1 MQIKS
6 LIFYNKKGDK
16 RILPFEIGKVNI
28 ITGESKTGK
37 TAIIDVI
44 NYCLGSEDCRV
55 SEGVIRQTVEW
66 FAILLQYEK
75 EEVFVARQNPNS
87 LGQATTQ
94 YIYFSNADKVDIPEF
109 DKLKNNSDTST
120 LKDFFT
126 KKLFIAEFTNTPSSG
141 TREPLSVN
149 FKHSRFY
156 SYQPQDLI
164 AQRNFLFYNQS
175 EPFVAQAIKDTLP
188 YFLGAIREDSMKVEQ
203 EIANKKRELSRYEK
217 DLKEYE
223 RLKNDGSQ
231 KIFELVNEAKQL
243 NLISA
248 DRAAEDAT
256 QALDALKE
264 ALTWEQTAIETA
276 QGENENLKKLLE
288 EKAEFEKELSRMR
301 DDIKAV
307 NTFIKQTSD
316 YSTEVTQQKARL
328 ESIKLFGETEAE
340 LHSCPLC
347 SQHIETEIPSIAAIN
362 KSLAELSEN
371 LTTTIAERPKLG
383 QYVERLNLEQDNL
396 KKQIDIRQNGIKT
409 IYIEQQ
415 QAAKQKDL
423 NLRRGKTI
431 GKISL
436 FLESF
441 KAVEEDK
448 TLKKNIEQLLVEIA
462 ALEKV
467 VGSEEKEERLNS
479 ILNQI
484 NIQMTNWSK
493 NLDLEYQDA
502 PIRFDI
508 KKLTIFADTP
518 TKSIP
523 LNQTGSGANWIAY
536 HLLIHFALHKHFVKA
551 NRPVPRF
558 LILDQPSQAYYPPDK
573 DAELKGKLATSSDET
588 AVKQIYDFILLA
600 TKELA
605 PHFQVIITD
614 HAKLNYIEFTESI
627 TEEWR
632 KGQKLIPESWYS
644 SQ

>member
-66 FAILLQYEK
+66 FAILLRYEK

-94 YIYFSNADKVDIPEF
+94 YIYFSNADKVAIPEF
-109 DKLKNNSDTST
+109 DKLQNNSDTST

-126 KKLFIAEFTNTPSSG
+126 KKLFIAEFTNTPTSG

-188 YFLGAIREDSMKVEQ
+188 YFLGAIKEDSMKFEQ

-217 DLKEYE
+217 ELKEYE

-248 DRAAEDAT
+248 DRVADDAT
-256 QALDALKE
+256 QALDALKV
-264 ALTWEQTAIETA
+264 AFTWEQTANETA

-288 EKAEFEKELSRMR
+288 EKSEFEKELSRKR
-301 DDIKAV
+301 DDVNAV

-347 SQHIETEIPSIAAIN
+347 SQHIEKEIPSIAAIN
-362 KSLAELSEN
+362 KSLADLSEN

-383 QYVERLNLEQDNL
+383 QYVQRLSLEQDNL
-396 KKQIDIRQNGIKT
+396 KKQIEIRQNGIKT
-409 IYIEQQ
+409 IYLEQE
-415 QAAKQKDL
+415 QALKQKDL

-448 TLKKNIEQLLVEIA
+448 TLKNKIDLLLIEIA

-467 VGSEEKEERLNS
+467 VGSDEKEERLNS

-493 NLDLEYQDA
+493 NLDLEHQDA

-523 LNQTGSGANWIAY
+523 LNQMGSGANWVAY

-551 NRPVPRF
+551 DRPVPRF

-573 DAELKGKLATSSDET
+573 DNELKGKLATSSDET
-588 AVKQIYDFILLA
+588 AVKQMYDFILSA

-605 PHFQVIITD
+605 PHFQIIITD
-614 HAKLNYIEFTESI
+614 HAKLNYTEFTDCI

-632 KGQKLIPESWYS
+632 NGQKLIPEEWYK
-644 SQ
+644 

>member
-16 RILPFEIGKVNI
+16 RILPFRIGEVNI

-37 TAIIDVI
+37 TAIIDVV

-55 SEGVIRQTVEW
+55 SEGVIRETVEW
-66 FAILLQYEK
+66 FAILLYYEK
-75 EEVFVARQNPNS
+75 EEVLIARQNPNS
-87 LGQATTQ
+87 LNQSTTQ
-94 YIYFSNADKVDIPEF
+94 YIYFTNADKIEVPEM
-109 DKLKNNSDTST
+109 DQLQNNSDIST

-126 KKLFIAEFTNTPSSG
+126 KKLFIAEFTNTPTTG
-141 TREPLSVN
+141 TREPLAVN

-203 EIANKKRELSRYEK
+203 EIANKKRELSKYEK
-217 DLKEYE
+217 ELKEYE

-243 NLISA
+243 NLIPA
-248 DRAAEDAT
+248 DRLAEDAT

-264 ALTWEQTAIETA
+264 AFTWEQTANETA

-288 EKAEFEKELSRMR
+288 EKSNLERELSGKR
-301 DDIKAV
+301 DDINAV

-316 YSTEVTQQKARL
+316 YSNEVTQQKARL

-340 LHSCPLC
+340 LHNCPLC
-347 SQHIETEIPSIAAIN
+347 SQHIETEIPSIIAIN
-362 KSLAELSEN
+362 KSLTDLSEN

-383 QYVERLNLEQDNL
+383 QYVQRLNLEQDNI
-396 KKQIDIRQNGIKT
+396 KKQIEIRLNGIKS
-409 IYIEQQ
+409 IYIEQE
-415 QAAKQKDL
+415 QATKQKDL

-441 KAVEEDK
+441 KAVEEDR
-448 TLKKNIEQLLVEIA
+448 TLKSKIDLLLIEIA

-467 VGSEEKEERLNS
+467 VGSDEKEERLNS

-484 NIQMTNWSK
+484 NIQMTNWSQ
-493 NLDLEYQDA
+493 NLDLEHQDA

-523 LNQTGSGANWIAY
+523 LNQMGSGANWVAY

-551 NRPVPRF
+551 ERPVPRF

-573 DAELKGKLATSSDET
+573 DNVLKGKPATSSDET
-588 AVKQIYDFILLA
+588 AVKQMYDFIIST

-614 HAKLNYIEFTESI
+614 HAKLNYAEFTDCI

-632 KGQKLIPESWYS
+632 NGKKLIPSEWYS
-644 SQ
+644 T

>member
-6 LIFYNKKGDK
+6 LIFYNKKGEK
-16 RILPFEIGKVNI
+16 RILPFKTGKVNI

-37 TAIIDVI
+37 TAIIDVV
-44 NYCLGSEDCRV
+44 NYCLGSEQCNI
-55 SEGVIRQTVEW
+55 SEGIIRQTVEW
-66 FAILLQYEK
+66 FAILLQYEN
-75 EEVFVARQNPNS
+75 EEVFIARQNPNS
-87 LGQATTQ
+87 LGQASTQ
-94 YIYFSNADKVDIPEF
+94 YIYLSNADKVTIPE
-109 DKLKNNSDTST
+109 LEAIQNNSDIGT

-126 KKLFIAEFTNTPSSG
+126 KKLFIAEFTNTPTTG
-141 TREPLSVN
+141 TRDPLTVN

-175 EPFVAQAIKDTLP
+175 DNWVAQSIKDTLP

-217 DLKEYE
+217 NLKEYE

-248 DRAAEDAT
+248 DRVADDAT

-288 EKAEFEKELSRMR
+288 EKAELEKELSRKR
-301 DDIKAV
+301 DDVKAV

-316 YSTEVTQQKARL
+316 YSTEATQQKARL

-347 SQHIETEIPSIAAIN
+347 SQHIETEIPSISAIN

-396 KKQIDIRQNGIKT
+396 KKQIEIRQNGIKT

-448 TLKKNIEQLLVEIA
+448 TLKKNIELLLIEIA

-484 NIQMTNWSK
+484 NIQMTNWSQ
-493 NLDLEYQDA
+493 NLDLEHQSA

-523 LNQTGSGANWIAY
+523 LNQMGSGANWVAY

-573 DAELKGKLATSSDET
+573 DTELKGKLATSSDET
-588 AVKQIYDFILLA
+588 AVKQMYDFILSA
-600 TKELA
+600 TKELS

-614 HAKLNYIEFTESI
+614 HAKLNYTEFAECI

-632 KGQKLIPESWYS
+632 NGQKLIPESWIK
-644 SQ
+644 

>member
-16 RILPFEIGKVNI
+16 RILPFKIGKVNI

-37 TAIIDVI
+37 TAIIDVV

-94 YIYFSNADKVDIPEF
+94 HIYFANADKVAIPEF
-109 DKLKNNSDTST
+109 DKLQNNSDTST

-126 KKLFIAEFTNTPSSG
+126 KKLFIAEFTNTPTTG
-141 TREPLSVN
+141 TREPLAVN

-175 EPFVAQAIKDTLP
+175 EPYVAQAIKDTLP
-188 YFLGAIREDSMKVEQ
+188 YFLGAVREDSMKVEQ

-223 RLKNDGSQ
+223 RIKNDGSQ

-243 NLISA
+243 NLIPAERVA
-248 DRAAEDAT
+248 DDAT

-264 ALTWEQTAIETA
+264 AFAWEQKENETA

-288 EKAEFEKELSRMR
+288 EKSEFEKELSRKR
-301 DDIKAV
+301 DDVNAV
-307 NTFIKQTSD
+307 NIFIKQTSD

-362 KSLAELSEN
+362 KSLADLSEN

-383 QYVERLNLEQDNL
+383 QYVQRLSLEQDNL
-396 KKQIDIRQNGIKT
+396 KKQIEIRQNGIKT
-409 IYIEQQ
+409 IYIEQE
-415 QAAKQKDL
+415 QALKQKDL

-448 TLKKNIEQLLVEIA
+448 TLKTKIDLLLIEIS

-467 VGSEEKEERLNS
+467 VGSDEKEERLNS

-493 NLDLEYQDA
+493 NLDLEHQDA

-523 LNQTGSGANWIAY
+523 LNQMGSGANWVAY

-573 DAELKGKLATSSDET
+573 DTELKGKLATSSDET
-588 AVKQIYDFILLA
+588 AVKQMYDFILSA

-605 PHFQVIITD
+605 PHFQIIITD
-614 HAKLNYIEFTESI
+614 HAKLNYTEFTECI

-632 KGQKLIPESWYS
+632 NGEKLIPLEWYN
-644 SQ
+644 

>member
-6 LIFYNKKGDK
+6 LIFYNKKGEK
-16 RILPFEIGKVNI
+16 RILPFEIGQVNI

-37 TAIIDVI
+37 TAIIDVV
-44 NYCLGSEDCRV
+44 NYCLGSEQCNI
-55 SEGVIRQTVEW
+55 SEGIIRQTVEW
-66 FAILLQYEK
+66 FAILLLYEK
-75 EEVFVARQNPNS
+75 EEIFIARQNPNS
-87 LGQATTQ
+87 LGQASTQ
-94 YIYFSNADKVDIPEF
+94 YIYFSNADKVVIPE
-109 DKLKNNSDTST
+109 LETIRNNSDIGT

-126 KKLFIAEFTNTPSSG
+126 KKLFIAEFTNTPATG
-141 TREPLSVN
+141 TRDPLTVN

-164 AQRNFLFYNQS
+164 AQRNLLFYNQS
-175 EPFVAQAIKDTLP
+175 DNFVAQSIKDTLP
-188 YFLGAIREDSMKVEQ
+188 YFLGAIREDSIRIEQ
-203 EIANKKRELSRYEK
+203 EIATKKRELSRYEK

-248 DRAAEDAT
+248 ERVAEDT
-256 QALDALKE
+256 SQALDALNE
-264 ALTWEQTAIETA
+264 ALTWEQTSIEAA
-276 QGENENLKKLLE
+276 QGENENLKRLLE
-288 EKAEFEKELSRMR
+288 EKSQLEKELSRKR

-307 NTFIKQTSD
+307 NIFIKQTSE
-316 YSTEVTQQKARL
+316 YSKEITQQKARL

-347 SQHIETEIPSIAAIN
+347 TQHIETEIPSIFAIN
-362 KSLAELSEN
+362 RSLVALSEN
-371 LTTTIAERPKLG
+371 LTTTIAERPKLM
-383 QYVERLNLEQDNL
+383 QYIERLNLEQDNL
-396 KKQIDIRQNGIKT
+396 KKQIEMRQNGIKT

-423 NLRRGKTI
+423 NLRRGKII

-448 TLKKNIEQLLVEIA
+448 SLLKKINLLSIDIA

-467 VGSEEKEERLNS
+467 VGLEEKEERLNS

-484 NIQMTNWSK
+484 NIQMTNWSQ
-493 NLDLEYQDA
+493 NLDLEHQFA

-523 LNQTGSGANWIAY
+523 LNQMGSGANWVAY

-558 LILDQPSQAYYPPDK
+558 LILDQPSQAYYPPDR
-573 DAELKGKLATSSDET
+573 DNELKGKLATSSDET
-588 AVKQIYDFILLA
+588 AVKQMYDFIISS

-605 PHFQVIITD
+605 PYFQVIITD
-614 HAKLNYIEFTESI
+614 HAKLNYTEFTECI
-627 TEEWR
+627 IEEWR
-632 KGQKLIPESWYS
+632 NGQKLIPESWIA
-644 SQ
+644 

>member
-16 RILPFEIGKVNI
+16 RILPLETGKVNI

-37 TAIIDVI
+37 TAIIDVV
-44 NYCLGSEDCRV
+44 NYCLGSEQCNV
-55 SEGVIRQTVEW
+55 SEGIIRQTVEW
-66 FAILLQYEK
+66 FAILLQYEN
-75 EEVFVARQNPNS
+75 EEVFIARQNPNS
-87 LGQATTQ
+87 LGQASTQ
-94 YIYFSNADKVDIPEF
+94 YIYFTNADKVSIPE
-109 DKLKNNSDTST
+109 LGMIQNNSDIGT

-126 KKLFIAEFTNTPSSG
+126 KKLFIAEFTNTPTTG
-141 TREPLSVN
+141 TRDPLTVN

-175 EPFVAQAIKDTLP
+175 DNFVAQSIKDTLP

-203 EIANKKRELSRYEK
+203 EIANKKRELNRYEK

-248 DRAAEDAT
+248 ERVAEDAT

-264 ALTWEQTAIETA
+264 ALTWEQSAIETA

-288 EKAEFEKELSRMR
+288 EKAELEKELSRKR
-301 DDIKAV
+301 DDLKAV

-328 ESIKLFGETEAE
+328 ESIKLFRETDAE

-347 SQHIETEIPSIAAIN
+347 SQQIETEIPSISAIN
-362 KSLAELSEN
+362 RSLADLSEN

-383 QYVERLNLEQDNL
+383 QYVERLNLEQENL
-396 KKQIDIRQNGIKT
+396 KKQIEIRQNGIKT

-448 TLKKNIEQLLVEIA
+448 TLKKKIELLLVEIA

-484 NIQMTNWSK
+484 NIQMTNWSQ
-493 NLDLEYQDA
+493 NLDLEHQSA

-523 LNQTGSGANWIAY
+523 LNQMGSGANWVAY

-573 DAELKGKLATSSDET
+573 DTELKGKLATSSDET
-588 AVKQIYDFILLA
+588 AVKQMYDFILSA

-614 HAKLNYIEFTESI
+614 HAKLNNTEFTECI

-632 KGQKLIPESWYS
+632 NGKKLIPESWITS
-644 SQ
+644 

>member
-6 LIFYNKKGDK
+6 LIFYNKQGDK

-37 TAIIDVI
+37 TAIIDVV
-44 NYCLGSEDCRV
+44 NYCLGSDACNV

-66 FAILLQYEK
+66 FAILLQYEQ
-75 EEVFVARQNPNS
+75 EQVFIARQNPNS
-87 LGQATTQ
+87 LGQSSTQ
-94 YIYFSNADKVDIPEF
+94 YIYFANADKVEIPEL
-109 DKLKNNSDTST
+109 DKLQNNSDIGT

-126 KKLFIAEFTNTPSSG
+126 KKLFIAEFTNTPASG
-141 TREPLSVN
+141 TREPLAVN

-175 EPFVAQAIKDTLP
+175 DTFVAMSIKDTLP
-188 YFLGAIREDSMKVEQ
+188 YFLGAIREDSIKIEQ
-203 EIANKKRELSRYEK
+203 EIANKKRELSRHEK

-243 NLISA
+243 NLIST
-248 DRAAEDAT
+248 DRVAEDET

-264 ALTWEQTAIETA
+264 ALTWEQTATETA
-276 QGENENLKKLLE
+276 QGENENLKKLLD
-288 EKAEFEKELSRMR
+288 EKLDLEKELSRKR
-301 DDIKAV
+301 DDVKAV
-307 NTFIKQTSD
+307 NNFIKQTSD
-316 YSTEVTQQKARL
+316 YSTEVIQQKARL

-347 SQHIETEIPSIAAIN
+347 SQQIETEIPSITAIN

-371 LTTTIAERPKLG
+371 LTTTIAERPKLA

-396 KKQIDIRQNGIKT
+396 KKQIEIRQNGIKV
-409 IYIEQQ
+409 IYNEQK
-415 QAAKQKDL
+415 QAATQKDL
-423 NLRRGKTI
+423 NLRRGKII

-448 TLKKNIEQLLVEIA
+448 TLKKKIEQLLVEIA

-573 DAELKGKLATSSDET
+573 DAELKGRLATSSDET

-614 HAKLNYIEFTESI
+614 HAKLNYMEFTECI

-632 KGQKLIPESWYS
+632 NGNKLIPETWIKD
-644 SQ
+644 

>member
-6 LIFYNKKGDK
+6 LIFYSKQGDK
-16 RILPFEIGKVNI
+16 RILSFETGKVNI

-37 TAIIDVI
+37 TAIIDVV
-44 NYCLGSEDCRV
+44 NYCLGSEQCNV
-55 SEGVIRQTVEW
+55 SEGIIRQTVEW
-66 FAILLQYEK
+66 FAILLQHEN
-75 EEVFVARQNPNS
+75 EEVFIARQNPNS
-87 LGQATTQ
+87 LGQASTQ
-94 YIYFSNADKVDIPEF
+94 YIYFSNADRVSIPE
-109 DKLKNNSDTST
+109 LETIQNNSDIGT

-126 KKLFIAEFTNTPSSG
+126 KKLFIAEFTNTPTTG
-141 TREPLSVN
+141 TRDPLTVN

-175 EPFVAQAIKDTLP
+175 DNFVAQSIKDTLP

-203 EIANKKRELSRYEK
+203 EIANKKRELNRYEK

-231 KIFELVNEAKQL
+231 KIFELVNETKQL

-248 DRAAEDAT
+248 ERVAEDAT

-264 ALTWEQTAIETA
+264 ALTWEQTAIEAT

-288 EKAEFEKELSRMR
+288 EKAEFEKELSRKR
-301 DDIKAV
+301 DDMKAV

-316 YSTEVTQQKARL
+316 YSTEVIQQKARL
-328 ESIKLFGETEAE
+328 EAIKLFGETEAE

-347 SQHIETEIPSIAAIN
+347 SQHIENQIPSISAIN
-362 KSLAELSEN
+362 KSLADLSEN

-383 QYVERLNLEQDNL
+383 QYVERLNLEQENL
-396 KKQIDIRQNGIKT
+396 KKQIEIRQNGIKT

-448 TLKKNIEQLLVEIA
+448 TLKKKIELLLVEIA

-484 NIQMTNWSK
+484 NIQMTNWSQ
-493 NLDLEYQDA
+493 NLDLEHQSA

-523 LNQTGSGANWIAY
+523 LNQMGSGANWVAY

-551 NRPVPRF
+551 NRPLPRF

-573 DAELKGKLATSSDET
+573 DTELKGKLATSSDET
-588 AVKQIYDFILLA
+588 AVKQMYDFILSA

-614 HAKLNYIEFTESI
+614 HAKLNNTEFTECI
-627 TEEWR
+627 REEWR
-632 KGQKLIPESWYS
+632 NGKKLIPESWITS
-644 SQ
+644 

>member
-6 LIFYNKKGDK
+6 LIFYNKQGDK

-37 TAIIDVI
+37 TAIIDVV
-44 NYCLGSEDCRV
+44 NYCLGSDACNV
-55 SEGVIRQTVEW
+55 SEGVIRQSVEW
-66 FAILLQYEK
+66 FAILLQYEQ
-75 EEVFVARQNPNS
+75 EQVFIARQNPNS
-87 LGQATTQ
+87 LGQASTQ
-94 YIYFSNADKVDIPEF
+94 YIYFANADKIEIPKL
-109 DKLKNNSDTST
+109 DKLLNNSDIGT

-126 KKLFIAEFTNTPSSG
+126 KKLFIAEFTNTPTSG
-141 TREPLSVN
+141 TRDPLPVN

-175 EPFVAQAIKDTLP
+175 DPFVALSIKDTLP
-188 YFLGAIREDSMKVEQ
+188 YFLGAIREDSMKIEQ
-203 EIANKKRELSRYEK
+203 EIANKKRELSRHEK
-217 DLKEYE
+217 DLREYE

-248 DRAAEDAT
+248 ERLAEDAT

-264 ALTWEQTAIETA
+264 AMTWELTATETA
-276 QGENENLKKLLE
+276 QGENENLKKLLD
-288 EKAEFEKELSRMR
+288 EKSDLEKELSRKR

-307 NTFIKQTSD
+307 TTFIKQASD
-316 YSTEVTQQKARL
+316 YSTEITQQKARL

-347 SQHIETEIPSIAAIN
+347 SQHIESEIPSISAIN
-362 KSLAELSEN
+362 KSLADLSEN

-383 QYVERLNLEQDNL
+383 QYVERLSLEQDNL
-396 KKQIDIRQNGIKT
+396 KKQIEIRQNGIKA
-409 IYIEQQ
+409 IYNEQQ

-441 KAVEEDK
+441 KAVEEDR
-448 TLKKNIEQLLVEIA
+448 TLKNKIEQLLIEIA

-467 VGSEEKEERLNS
+467 VGLEEKEERINS

-502 PIRFDI
+502 PIRFDL

-573 DAELKGKLATSSDET
+573 DAELKGKLASSSDET
-588 AVKQIYDFILLA
+588 AVKQIYDFIILA

-614 HAKLNYIEFTESI
+614 HAKLNYNEFTECI

-632 KGQKLIPESWYS
+632 NGNKLIPEAWIGV
-644 SQ
+644 

>member
-6 LIFYNKKGDK
+6 LIFYNKQGDK

-37 TAIIDVI
+37 TAIIDVV
-44 NYCLGSEDCRV
+44 NYCLGSEACLV
-55 SEGVIRQTVEW
+55 SEGVIRQSVEW
-66 FAILLQYEK
+66 FAILLQYEQ
-75 EEVFVARQNPNS
+75 EQVFIARQNPNS
-87 LGQATTQ
+87 LGQASTQ
-94 YIYFSNADKVDIPEF
+94 NVYFANADKIEIP
-109 DKLKNNSDTST
+109 DLNKLQNNSDIGT
-120 LKDFFT
+120 LKDFFS
-126 KKLFIAEFTNTPSSG
+126 KKLFIAEYTNTPITG
-141 TREPLSVN
+141 TRDPLTVN
-149 FKHSRFY
+149 FKHSRLY
-156 SYQPQDLI
+156 SFQPQDLI
-164 AQRNFLFYNQS
+164 AQRNYLFYNQQDAY
-175 EPFVAQAIKDTLP
+175 VAQSIKDTLP
-188 YFLGAIREDSMKVEQ
+188 YFLGAIREDSLKIEQ
-203 EIANKKRELSRYEK
+203 EIANKKRELSRHEK
-217 DLKEYE
+217 ELKEYE

-248 DRAAEDAT
+248 ARLADNAT

-264 ALTWEQTAIETA
+264 VLTWEQTSNETA
-276 QGENENLKKLLE
+276 QGENENLKKLLD
-288 EKAEFEKELSRMR
+288 EKSMFEKELSRKR
-301 DDIKAV
+301 DDVKAV

-347 SQHIETEIPSIAAIN
+347 CQQIETEIPSISAIN
-362 KSLAELSEN
+362 KSLADLSEN

-383 QYVERLNLEQDNL
+383 QYVERLYLEQDNL
-396 KKQIDIRQNGIKT
+396 KKQIEIRQNGIKT
-409 IYIEQQ
+409 IYTEQQ
-415 QAAKQKDL
+415 QAAKQKDM

-448 TLKKNIEQLLVEIA
+448 TLKKKIEQLLVEIA
-462 ALEKV
+462 ALEIV
-467 VGSEEKEERLNS
+467 VGKEEKEERMNS

-518 TKSIP
+518 TKSVP

-558 LILDQPSQAYYPPDK
+558 LILDQPSQVYYPPEK
-573 DAELKGKLATSSDET
+573 DAVLKGKLATSSDET

-614 HAKLNYIEFTESI
+614 HAKLNYKEFSECI

-632 KGQKLIPESWYS
+632 NGKKLIPESWMKK
-644 SQ
+644 

>member
-6 LIFYNKKGDK
+6 LIFYNKKGEK
-16 RILPFEIGKVNI
+16 RILPFKIGKVNI

-55 SEGVIRQTVEW
+55 SEGVIRETVEW
-66 FAILLQYEK
+66 FAILLHYEQ
-75 EEVFVARQNPNS
+75 EEVFIARQNPNS
-87 LGQATTQ
+87 LNQNTTQ
-94 YIYFSNADKVDIPEF
+94 YVYFTNSDKVKIPEM
-109 DKLKNNSDTST
+109 DELQNNSDVTT

-126 KKLFIAEFTNTPSSG
+126 KKLFIAEFTNTPTTG
-141 TREPLSVN
+141 TREPLAVN

-164 AQRNFLFYNQS
+164 AQRNVLFYNQS
-175 EPFVAQAIKDTLP
+175 EPFIAQAIKDTLP
-188 YFLGAIREDSMKVEQ
+188 YFLGAIREDSMKVEL
-203 EIANKKRELSRYEK
+203 EIANKKRELNKYEK

-223 RLKNDGSQ
+223 RLKHDGSQ

-248 DRAAEDAT
+248 DRLAEDAT
-256 QALDALKE
+256 QALAALKE
-264 ALTWEQTAIETA
+264 AFAWEQTYNEIA

-288 EKAEFEKELSRMR
+288 EKLILEKELSAKR
-301 DDIKAV
+301 DDINAV
-307 NTFIKQTSD
+307 NAFIKQTSD

-328 ESIKLFGETEAE
+328 ESIKLFGETDAE
-340 LHSCPLC
+340 LFSCPLC
-347 SQHIETEIPSIAAIN
+347 SQHIETDIPSITAIN
-362 KSLAELSEN
+362 KSLADLSEN

-383 QYVERLNLEQDNL
+383 QYVQRLNLEQENL
-396 KKQIDIRQNGIKT
+396 RKQIEIRQNGIKS
-409 IYIEQQ
+409 IYLEQEE
-415 QAAKQKDL
+415 ASKQKDL

-448 TLKKNIEQLLVEIA
+448 TLKSKIDLLQIEIA
-462 ALEKV
+462 ALEKF
-467 VGSEEKEERLNS
+467 VGTDEKEERLNS

-484 NIQMTNWSK
+484 NIQMTNWSQ
-493 NLDLEYQDA
+493 NLDLEHQDA

-523 LNQTGSGANWIAY
+523 LNQMGSGANWVAY

-551 NRPVPRF
+551 GRPVPRF

-573 DAELKGKLATSSDET
+573 DSELKGKPATSSDET
-588 AVKQIYDFILLA
+588 AVKQMYDFIISA

-614 HAKLNYIEFTESI
+614 HAKLNYTDFTDCI

-632 KGQKLIPESWYS
+632 NGTKLIPTEWYS
-644 SQ
+644 T

>member
-6 LIFYNKKGDK
+6 LIFYNKEGDK

-55 SEGVIRQTVEW
+55 SEGVIRNTVEW
-66 FAILLQYEK
+66 FAILLQYEN

-87 LGQATTQ
+87 LGQASTQ
-94 YIYFSNADKVDIPEF
+94 YIYFSNADKVAIPEF
-109 DKLKNNSDTST
+109 DKLQNNSDIAT

-126 KKLFIAEFTNTPSSG
+126 KKLFISEFTNTPATG
-141 TREPLSVN
+141 TRDPLVVN

-156 SYQPQDLI
+156 SFQPQDLI

-203 EIANKKRELSRYEK
+203 EISNKKRELIRYER

-223 RLKNDGSQ
+223 RLKDDGSQ

-248 DRAAEDAT
+248 NRIAEDT
-256 QALDALKE
+256 SQALDALKE
-264 ALTWEQTAIETA
+264 AFKWEQTANETA

-288 EKAEFEKELSRMR
+288 EKSELEKELSRKR
-301 DDIKAV
+301 DDASAV
-307 NTFIKQTSD
+307 NIFIKQTSD
-316 YSTEVTQQKARL
+316 YSSEVTQQKARL
-328 ESIKLFGETEAE
+328 ESIKLFSRTEAE
-340 LHSCPLC
+340 LHNCPLC
-347 SQHIETEIPSIAAIN
+347 SQHIEREIPSIAAIN
-362 KSLAELSEN
+362 KSLAELTEN
-371 LTTTIAERPKLG
+371 LTTTIAEKPKLG
-383 QYVERLNLEQDNL
+383 QYIQRLDLEQDNL
-396 KKQIDIRQNGIKT
+396 KKQIEIRHNGIKT
-409 IYIEQQ
+409 IYIEQE
-415 QAAKQKDL
+415 QALKQKDL

-448 TLKKNIEQLLVEIA
+448 TLKTKIDLLLIEIA

-467 VGSEEKEERLNS
+467 VGLDEKEERLNS

-493 NLDLEYQDA
+493 NLDLEHHDA

-523 LNQTGSGANWIAY
+523 LNQMGSGANWVAY

-558 LILDQPSQAYYPPDK
+558 LIIDQPSQAYYPPDK
-573 DAELKGKLATSSDET
+573 DLELRGKLASSSDET
-588 AVKQIYDFILLA
+588 AVKQMYDFIIAA
-600 TKELA
+600 TEELA

-614 HAKLNYIEFTESI
+614 HAKLNYKEFGDCI
-627 TEEWR
+627 IEEWR
-632 KGQKLIPESWYS
+632 NGNKLIPEEWVGI
-644 SQ
+644 

>member
-16 RILPFEIGKVNI
+16 RILPLETGKVNI

-37 TAIIDVI
+37 TAIIDVV
-44 NYCLGSEDCRV
+44 NYCLGSEQCNV
-55 SEGVIRQTVEW
+55 SEGIIRQTVEW
-66 FAILLQYEK
+66 FAILLQYEN
-75 EEVFVARQNPNS
+75 EEVFIARQNPNS
-87 LGQATTQ
+87 LGQASTQ
-94 YIYFSNADKVDIPEF
+94 YIYFSNADKVSIPE
-109 DKLKNNSDTST
+109 LGMIQNNSDIGT

-126 KKLFIAEFTNTPSSG
+126 KKLFIAEFTNTPTTG
-141 TREPLSVN
+141 TRDPLTVN

-175 EPFVAQAIKDTLP
+175 DNFVAQSIKDTLP

-203 EIANKKRELSRYEK
+203 EIANKKRELNRYEK

-248 DRAAEDAT
+248 ERVAEDAT

-264 ALTWEQTAIETA
+264 ALTWEQSAIETA

-288 EKAEFEKELSRMR
+288 EKAELEKELSRKR
-301 DDIKAV
+301 DDLKAV
-307 NTFIKQTSD
+307 ITFIKQTSD

-328 ESIKLFGETEAE
+328 ESIKLFRETDAE

-347 SQHIETEIPSIAAIN
+347 SQQIETEIPSISAIN
-362 KSLAELSEN
+362 RSLADLSEN

-383 QYVERLNLEQDNL
+383 QYVERLNLEQENM
-396 KKQIDIRQNGIKT
+396 KKQIEIRQNGIKT

-448 TLKKNIEQLLVEIA
+448 TLKKKIELLLVEIA
-462 ALEKV
+462 TLEKV

-484 NIQMTNWSK
+484 NIQMTNWSQ
-493 NLDLEYQDA
+493 NLDLEHQSA

-523 LNQTGSGANWIAY
+523 LNQMGSGANWVAY

-573 DAELKGKLATSSDET
+573 DTELKGKLATSSDET
-588 AVKQIYDFILLA
+588 AVKQMYDFILSA

-614 HAKLNYIEFTESI
+614 HAKLNNTEFTECI

-632 KGQKLIPESWYS
+632 NGKKLIPESWITS
-644 SQ
+644 

>member
-16 RILPFEIGKVNI
+16 RILPLETGKVNI

-37 TAIIDVI
+37 TAIIDVV
-44 NYCLGSEDCRV
+44 NYCLGSEQCNV
-55 SEGVIRQTVEW
+55 SEGIIRQTVEW
-66 FAILLQYEK
+66 FAILLQYEN
-75 EEVFVARQNPNS
+75 EEVFIARQNPNS
-87 LGQATTQ
+87 LGQASTQ
-94 YIYFSNADKVDIPEF
+94 YIYFSNADKVSIPE
-109 DKLKNNSDTST
+109 LGMIQNNSDIGT

-126 KKLFIAEFTNTPSSG
+126 KKLFIAEFTNTPTTG
-141 TREPLSVN
+141 TRDPLTVN

-175 EPFVAQAIKDTLP
+175 DNFVAQSIKDTLP

-203 EIANKKRELSRYEK
+203 EIANKKRELNRYEK

-248 DRAAEDAT
+248 ERVAEDAT

-264 ALTWEQTAIETA
+264 ALTWEQSAIETA

-288 EKAEFEKELSRMR
+288 EKAELEKELSRKR
-301 DDIKAV
+301 DDLKAV

-328 ESIKLFGETEAE
+328 ESIKLFRETDAE

-347 SQHIETEIPSIAAIN
+347 SQQIETEIPSISAIN
-362 KSLAELSEN
+362 RSLADLSEN

-383 QYVERLNLEQDNL
+383 QYVERLNLEQENL
-396 KKQIDIRQNGIKT
+396 KKQIEIRQNGIKT

-448 TLKKNIEQLLVEIA
+448 TLKKKIELLLVEIA

-484 NIQMTNWSK
+484 NIQMTNWSQ
-493 NLDLEYQDA
+493 NLDLEHQSA

-523 LNQTGSGANWIAY
+523 LNQMGSGANWVAY

-573 DAELKGKLATSSDET
+573 DTELKGKLATSSDET
-588 AVKQIYDFILLA
+588 AVKQMYDFILSA

-614 HAKLNYIEFTESI
+614 HAKLNNTEFTECI

-632 KGQKLIPESWYS
+632 NGKKLIPESWITS
-644 SQ
+644 

>member
-126 KKLFIAEFTNTPSSG
+126 KKLFIAEFTNTPTTG

-188 YFLGAIREDSMKVEQ
+188 YFLGAIKEDSMKFEQ
-203 EIANKKRELSRYEK
+203 DITSKKRELSRYEK

-248 DRAAEDAT
+248 DRVADDAT
-256 QALDALKE
+256 QALDALK
-264 ALTWEQTAIETA
+264 AAFTWEQTANETA

-288 EKAEFEKELSRMR
+288 EKSEFEKELSRKR
-301 DDIKAV
+301 DDVNAV

-328 ESIKLFGETEAE
+328 ESIKLFGETDAE

-362 KSLAELSEN
+362 KSLADLSEN

-383 QYVERLNLEQDNL
+383 QYVERLSLEQDNL
-396 KKQIDIRQNGIKT
+396 KKQIEIRQNGIKT
-409 IYIEQQ
+409 IYLEQE
-415 QAAKQKDL
+415 QALKQKDL

-448 TLKKNIEQLLVEIA
+448 TLKNKIDLLLIEIA

-467 VGSEEKEERLNS
+467 VGSDEKEERLNS

-493 NLDLEYQDA
+493 NLDLEHQDA

-523 LNQTGSGANWIAY
+523 LNQMGSGANWVAY

-551 NRPVPRF
+551 DRPVPRF

-573 DAELKGKLATSSDET
+573 DNELKGKLATSSDET
-588 AVKQIYDFILLA
+588 AVKQMYDFILSA

-614 HAKLNYIEFTESI
+614 HAKLNYTEFTDCI

-632 KGQKLIPESWYS
+632 NGQKLIPEEWYK
-644 SQ
+644 

>member
-1 MQIKS
+1 MQINS

-16 RILPFEIGKVNI
+16 RILRFEIGRVNI

-37 TAIIDVI
+37 TAIIDVV
-44 NYCLGSEDCRV
+44 NYCLGSDQCNV
-55 SEGVIRQTVEW
+55 SEGIIRQTVEW
-66 FAILLQYEK
+66 FAILLQYEN
-75 EEVFVARQNPNS
+75 EEVFIARQNPNS
-87 LGQATTQ
+87 LGQASTQ
-94 YIYFSNADKVDIPEF
+94 HVYFSNADKVVIPE
-109 DKLKNNSDTST
+109 LEQIQNNSDIGT

-126 KKLFIAEFTNTPSSG
+126 KKLFIAEYTNTPISG
-141 TREPLSVN
+141 IREPLTVN
-149 FKHSRFY
+149 FKHSKFY

-175 EPFVAQAIKDTLP
+175 DNFVAQSIKDTLP
-188 YFLGAIREDSMKVEQ
+188 YFLGAVREDSIRIEQ
-203 EIANKKRELSRYEK
+203 EIANKKRELNRYEK
-217 DLKEYE
+217 NLKEYE

-231 KIFELVNEAKQL
+231 KIFELVNESKQL

-248 DRAAEDAT
+248 DLVAEDAT
-256 QALDALKE
+256 QAFEALKL
-264 ALTWEQTAIETA
+264 ALTWEETADEAA

-288 EKAEFEKELSRMR
+288 EKSELEKELSRKR
-301 DDIKAV
+301 DDLKAV
-307 NTFIKQTSD
+307 NTFIRHTSD
-316 YSTEVTQQKARL
+316 YSSEVAQQKARL

-340 LHSCPLC
+340 LHNCPLC
-347 SQHIETEIPSIAAIN
+347 SQHIETEIPSISAIN
-362 KSLAELSEN
+362 KSLAYLSEN

-383 QYVERLNLEQDNL
+383 QYVERLSLEGDNL
-396 KKQIDIRQNGIKT
+396 KRQIENRQTGIKA
-409 IYIEQQ
+409 IYNEQQ
-415 QAAKQKDL
+415 EAAKQKDI
-423 NLRRGKTI
+423 NLRKGKTI

-441 KAVEEDK
+441 KAVEEDA
-448 TLKKNIEQLLVEIA
+448 TLLRKINLLKLEIA
-462 ALEKV
+462 ALEKTI
-467 VGSEEKEERLNS
+467 GSEDKEERLNS

-493 NLDLEYQDA
+493 NLDLEHQSA

-508 KKLTIFADTP
+508 KKLTILADTP

-523 LNQTGSGANWIAY
+523 LNQMGSGANWVAY

-551 NRPVPRF
+551 DRPVPRF

-588 AVKQIYDFILLA
+588 AVKQMYDFIISV

-614 HAKLNYIEFTESI
+614 HAKLNYPEFADSI
-627 TEEWR
+627 IEEWR
-632 KGQKLIPESWYS
+632 NGQKLIPEEWVIE
-644 SQ
+644 

>member
-6 LIFYNKKGDK
+6 LIFYNRKGDK
-16 RILPFEIGKVNI
+16 RILPFETGKVNI

-37 TAIIDVI
+37 TAIIDVV
-44 NYCLGSEDCRV
+44 NYCLGSEQCNV
-55 SEGVIRQTVEW
+55 SEGIIRQTVEW
-66 FAILLQYEK
+66 FAILLQYEN
-75 EEVFVARQNPNS
+75 EEVFIARQNPNN
-87 LGQATTQ
+87 LGQASTQ
-94 YIYFSNADKVDIPEF
+94 YIYFSNADKVAIPE
-109 DKLKNNSDTST
+109 LETIQNNSDIGT

-126 KKLFIAEFTNTPSSG
+126 KKLFIAEFTNTPTTG
-141 TREPLSVN
+141 TRDPLTVN

-175 EPFVAQAIKDTLP
+175 DNFVAQSIKDTLP

-203 EIANKKRELSRYEK
+203 EIVNKKRELSRYEK

-248 DRAAEDAT
+248 DRVAEDAT

-288 EKAEFEKELSRMR
+288 EKAEFEKELSRKR

-328 ESIKLFGETEAE
+328 ESIKLFGKTEAE

-362 KSLAELSEN
+362 KSLAELSKN

-396 KKQIDIRQNGIKT
+396 KKQIEIRQNGIKT

-415 QAAKQKDL
+415 QATKQKDL

-632 KGQKLIPESWYS
+632 NGQKLIPESWYS

>member
-188 YFLGAIREDSMKVEQ
+188 YFLGAIKEDSMKFEQ

-248 DRAAEDAT
+248 DRVADDAT
-256 QALDALKE
+256 QALDALKV
-264 ALTWEQTAIETA
+264 AFTWEQTANETA

-288 EKAEFEKELSRMR
+288 EKSEFEKELSRKR
-301 DDIKAV
+301 DDVNAV

-316 YSTEVTQQKARL
+316 YSAEVTQQKARL

-362 KSLAELSEN
+362 KSLADLSEN

-383 QYVERLNLEQDNL
+383 QYVQRLSLEQDNL
-396 KKQIDIRQNGIKT
+396 KKQIEIRQNGIKT
-409 IYIEQQ
+409 IYLEQE
-415 QAAKQKDL
+415 QALKQKDL

-448 TLKKNIEQLLVEIA
+448 TLKNKIDLLLIEIA

-467 VGSEEKEERLNS
+467 VGSDEKEERLNS

-493 NLDLEYQDA
+493 NLDLEHQDA

-523 LNQTGSGANWIAY
+523 LNQMGSGANWVAY

-551 NRPVPRF
+551 DRPVPRF

-573 DAELKGKLATSSDET
+573 DNELKGKLATSSDET
-588 AVKQIYDFILLA
+588 AVKQMYDFILSA

-614 HAKLNYIEFTESI
+614 HAKLNYTEFTDCI

-632 KGQKLIPESWYS
+632 NGQKLIPEEWYK
-644 SQ
+644 

>member
-16 RILPFEIGKVNI
+16 RILPFKIGKVNI

-37 TAIIDVI
+37 TAIIDVV

-94 YIYFSNADKVDIPEF
+94 HIYFANADKVAIPEF
-109 DKLKNNSDTST
+109 DKLQNNSDTST

-126 KKLFIAEFTNTPSSG
+126 KKLFIAEFTNTPTTG
-141 TREPLSVN
+141 TREPLAVN

-175 EPFVAQAIKDTLP
+175 EPYVAQAIKDTLP
-188 YFLGAIREDSMKVEQ
+188 YFLGAVREDSMKVEQ

-223 RLKNDGSQ
+223 RIKNDGSQ

-243 NLISA
+243 NLIPAERVA
-248 DRAAEDAT
+248 DDAT

-264 ALTWEQTAIETA
+264 AFAWEQKENETA

-288 EKAEFEKELSRMR
+288 EKSEFEKELSRKR
-301 DDIKAV
+301 DDVNAV
-307 NTFIKQTSD
+307 NIFIKQTSD

-362 KSLAELSEN
+362 KSLADLSEN

-383 QYVERLNLEQDNL
+383 QYVQRLSLEQDNL
-396 KKQIDIRQNGIKT
+396 KKQIEIRQNGIKT
-409 IYIEQQ
+409 IYIEQE
-415 QAAKQKDL
+415 QALKQKDL

-448 TLKKNIEQLLVEIA
+448 TLKTKIDLLLIEIA
-462 ALEKV
+462 ALEKD
-467 VGSEEKEERLNS
+467 VGSDEKEERLNS

-493 NLDLEYQDA
+493 NLDLEHQDA

-523 LNQTGSGANWIAY
+523 LNQMGSGANWVAY

-573 DAELKGKLATSSDET
+573 DTELKGKLATSSDET
-588 AVKQIYDFILLA
+588 AVKQMYDFILSA

-605 PHFQVIITD
+605 PHFQIIITD
-614 HAKLNYIEFTESI
+614 HAKLNYTEFTECI

-632 KGQKLIPESWYS
+632 NGEKLIPLEWYN
-644 SQ
+644 

>member
-6 LIFYNKKGDK
+6 LVFYSKKGDK
-16 RILPFEIGKVNI
+16 RILSFEPGKVNI

-37 TAIIDVI
+37 TAIIDVV
-44 NYCLGSEDCRV
+44 NYCLGSDDCRV
-55 SEGVIRQTVEW
+55 SEGVIRETVEW
-66 FAILLQYEK
+66 FAILLQYKK
-75 EEVFVARQNPNS
+75 EEVFIARQNPNS
-87 LGQATTQ
+87 LGQASTQ
-94 YIYFSNADKVDIPEF
+94 YIYFSNADRIVIPEIGQ
-109 DKLKNNSDTST
+109 LQNNSDIAT

-126 KKLFIAEFTNTPSSG
+126 RKLFIAEFTNTPTTG
-141 TREPLSVN
+141 TRDPLSVN

-164 AQRNFLFYNQS
+164 AQRNILFYNQS

-203 EIANKKRELSRYEK
+203 EIASKRRELNKYEK

-243 NLISA
+243 SLILA
-248 DRAAEDAT
+248 DRVADDAT
-256 QALDALKE
+256 QALEALKE
-264 ALTWEQTAIETA
+264 ALTWEQTAKEVA

-288 EKAEFEKELSRMR
+288 EKSNFEKELSRKR
-301 DDIKAV
+301 DDSKAV
-307 NTFIKQTSD
+307 NSFIEQTSD
-316 YSTEVTQQKARL
+316 YSTEITQQKARL
-328 ESIKLFGETEAE
+328 ESIKLFGGTEAE
-340 LHSCPLC
+340 LHNCPLC
-347 SQHIETEIPSIAAIN
+347 SQHIENEIPSISAIN
-362 KSLAELSEN
+362 KSLADLSEN
-371 LTTTIAERPKLG
+371 LTNTIAERPKLG

-396 KKQIDIRQNGIKT
+396 KKQIEIRQNGIKT
-409 IYIEQQ
+409 IYLEQEE
-415 QAAKQKDL
+415 ASKQRDL

-431 GKISL
+431 GKLSL

-448 TLKKNIEQLLVEIA
+448 TLKRKIELLLIEIA

-467 VGSEEKEERLNS
+467 VGADEKEERINS

-493 NLDLEYQDA
+493 NLDLEHQDA

-523 LNQTGSGANWIAY
+523 LNQMGSGANWVAY

-551 NRPVPRF
+551 DRPVPRF

-573 DAELKGKLATSSDET
+573 DSELKGKPATSSDET
-588 AVKQIYDFILLA
+588 AVKQMYDFILSV
-600 TKELA
+600 TKELT
-605 PHFQVIITD
+605 PSFQVIITD
-614 HAKLNYIEFTESI
+614 HAKLNYQEFTDCI

-632 KGQKLIPESWYS
+632 NGKKLIPTEWYS
-644 SQ
+644 N

>member
-16 RILPFEIGKVNI
+16 RILPFETGKVNI

-37 TAIIDVI
+37 TAIIDVV
-44 NYCLGSEDCRV
+44 NYCLGSEQCNV
-55 SEGVIRQTVEW
+55 SEGIIRQTVEW
-66 FAILLQYEK
+66 FAILLQYEN
-75 EEVFVARQNPNS
+75 EEVLIARQNPNS
-87 LGQATTQ
+87 LRQASTQ
-94 YIYFSNADKVDIPEF
+94 YIYFSNADKVTIPELGMF
-109 DKLKNNSDTST
+109 QNNSDIGT

-126 KKLFIAEFTNTPSSG
+126 KKLFIAEFTNTPTTG
-141 TREPLSVN
+141 TRDPLTVN

-175 EPFVAQAIKDTLP
+175 DNFVAQSIKDTLP

-203 EIANKKRELSRYEK
+203 EISNKKRELNRYEK

-248 DRAAEDAT
+248 ERVAEDAT

-264 ALTWEQTAIETA
+264 ALTWEQSAIETA

-288 EKAEFEKELSRMR
+288 EKAEFEKELSRKR
-301 DDIKAV
+301 DDLKAV
-307 NTFIKQTSD
+307 NTFIKQTSE

-328 ESIKLFGETEAE
+328 ESIKLFRETDAE

-347 SQHIETEIPSIAAIN
+347 SQQIETEIPSISAIN
-362 KSLAELSEN
+362 KSLVDLSEN

-383 QYVERLNLEQDNL
+383 QYVERLNLEQENL
-396 KKQIDIRQNGIKT
+396 KKQIEIRHNGIKT

-448 TLKKNIEQLLVEIA
+448 TLKKKIELLLVEIA

-467 VGSEEKEERLNS
+467 VGTEEKEERLNS

-484 NIQMTNWSK
+484 NTQMTNWSQ
-493 NLDLEYQDA
+493 NLDLEHQSA

-523 LNQTGSGANWIAY
+523 LNQMGSGANWVAY

-573 DAELKGKLATSSDET
+573 DTELKGKLATSSDET
-588 AVKQIYDFILLA
+588 AVKQMYDFILSA

-614 HAKLNYIEFTESI
+614 HAKLNNTEFTECI

-632 KGQKLIPESWYS
+632 NGKKLIPESWITS
-644 SQ
+644 

>member
-94 YIYFSNADKVDIPEF
+94 HIYFANADKVAIPEF
-109 DKLKNNSDTST
+109 DKLQNNSDTST

-126 KKLFIAEFTNTPSSG
+126 KKLFIAEFTNTPTTG
-141 TREPLSVN
+141 TREPLAVN

-175 EPFVAQAIKDTLP
+175 ELYVAQAIKDTLP
-188 YFLGAIREDSMKVEQ
+188 YFLGAVREDSMKVEQ

-223 RLKNDGSQ
+223 RIKNDGSQ

-243 NLISA
+243 NLIPAERVA
-248 DRAAEDAT
+248 DDAT

-264 ALTWEQTAIETA
+264 AFAWEQKENETV

-288 EKAEFEKELSRMR
+288 EKSEFEKELSRKR
-301 DDIKAV
+301 DDVNAV

-362 KSLAELSEN
+362 KSLADLSEN

-383 QYVERLNLEQDNL
+383 QYVQRLSLEQDNL
-396 KKQIDIRQNGIKT
+396 KKQIEIRQNGIKT
-409 IYIEQQ
+409 IYIEQE
-415 QAAKQKDL
+415 QALKQKDL

-448 TLKKNIEQLLVEIA
+448 ALKTKIDLLLIEIA
-462 ALEKV
+462 ALEKI
-467 VGSEEKEERLNS
+467 VGSDEKEERLNS

-484 NIQMTNWSK
+484 NIQMTNWSE
-493 NLDLEYQDA
+493 NLDLEHQDA

-523 LNQTGSGANWIAY
+523 LNQMGSGANWVAY

-573 DAELKGKLATSSDET
+573 DTELKGKLATSSDET
-588 AVKQIYDFILLA
+588 AVKQMYDFILSA

-614 HAKLNYIEFTESI
+614 HAKLNYTEFTECI

-632 KGQKLIPESWYS
+632 NGEKLIPLEWYN
-644 SQ
+644 